1 MSLTEAQK
9 RAKAKYIKKNRERT
23 NYLNS
28 RTTTRNFIKKR
39 ATKEDLEELEL
50 LIKERREN
58 EYLWF
63 NIRNVLKRRINMK
76 KKVYTIQLYDK
87 YRFNLEKIIIIAIN
101 EEDALEKLKKS
112 DYECYDLDIFE
123 EPEAIDGVIV

>member
-1 MSLTEAQK
+1 
-9 RAKAKYIKKNRERT
+9 
-23 NYLNS
+23 
-28 RTTTRNFIKKR
+28 
-39 ATKEDLEELEL
+39 
-50 LIKERREN
+50 
-58 EYLWF
+58 
-63 NIRNVLKRRINMK
+63 MK

-112 DYECYDLDIFE
+112 DYEYYDLDIFE